1 MKFINKPR
9 RCVKRFA
16 LLPITIGDETRWLE
30 VVYIRQWRCSDMT
43 FFPWVNCEFIDKET
57 YKKWKNS

>member
-1 MKFINKPR
+1 MKFINKPW

-16 LLPITIGDETRWLE
+16 LLPITIEQETRWFE
-30 VVYIRQWRCSDMT
+30 VVYIRQWRCPGMT
-43 FFPWVNCEFIDKET
+43 FFPWVDHEFIDKET